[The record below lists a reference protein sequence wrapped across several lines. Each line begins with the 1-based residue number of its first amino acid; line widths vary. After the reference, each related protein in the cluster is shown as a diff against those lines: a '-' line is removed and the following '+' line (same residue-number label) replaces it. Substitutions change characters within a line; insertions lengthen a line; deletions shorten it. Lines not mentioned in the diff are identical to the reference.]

1 MKVFIFS
8 TSDVSN
14 DTGKE
19 LRDLIKRYSNKVEF
33 RTSGSKGIDL
43 MIPELTDNYKVY
55 IPWEGFN
62 NYSSTENPKV
72 ICPKVTKDS
81 VDLLNEHL
89 LGELKPSYVKIDN
102 RLVYGLMGDAL
113 LDPVDLV
120 IINNID
126 SNILPTTSSALLE
139 RIAFSK
145 GIRVIN
151 LDYSDIED
159 LEDIL
164 NIIN

>member
-8 TSDVSN
+8 TSPL
-14 DTGKE
+14 TKE
-19 LRDLIKRYSNKVEF
+19 IEVDFKTVIKKYESKVEF

-43 MIPELTDNYKVY
+43 LIPELTSNYKVY

-62 NYSSTENPKV
+62 DYESSSDEKV
-72 ICPKVTKDS
+72 VCPKVTKDS
-81 VDLLNEHL
+81 IDLLSDHL

-102 RLVYGLMGDAL
+102 RLVYGLMGERL
-113 LDPVDLV
+113 KDPVDLV

-139 RIAFSK
+139 RMAFSK

-151 LDYSDIED
+151 LDYSDVED

-164 NIIN
+164 NIH